1 MVAEGNVKIDS
12 LKVNYMGFRF
22 SKRINIGKGFG
33 FNISKSGISPSVRT
47 KLGSFSTKGYSLKT
61 GVPGLTYRK
70 TANSKGCLLSIV
82 FYIALGISIYQTLK

>member
-1 MVAEGNVKIDS
+1 
-12 LKVNYMGFRF
+12 MGFRF

-70 TANSKGCLLSIV
+70 TANSKGCLFLIIILII
-82 FYIALGISIYQTLK
+82 FGISFYQLINIE